1 MPQARRQEIEDHVQR
16 CLSDEVFAMSNA
28 TLSDTPLTRMELMEE
43 EAKGEVISDASQIA
57 TVLRPRM
64 IMNRNLNLVL

>member
-1 MPQARRQEIEDHVQR
+1 
-16 CLSDEVFAMSNA
+16 
-28 TLSDTPLTRMELMEE
+28 MELTEE

-64 IMNRNLNLVL
+64 IMNRNLNLVLS